1 VLDKLSATT
10 GRTSHAT
17 QKRQTR
23 TALLTSCRA
32 LITSGDDVSMPAVAT
47 AASVSEATAY
57 RHFPDLVSLVNEAL
71 RELWPSPEKAMA
83 PIARSTAPLERIDFA
98 CEFLLRRVH
107 SYQGSVRAVI
117 AATIT
122 RPATVQNRPGFR
134 FGLID
139 AALDPVVDAT
149 NDAAAQRLQQLKQD
163 LAAIVSAEALFT
175 LIDLCGLELEDAV
188 ASLRRTART
197 ITDVAVREIA
207 ARPSR

>member
-1 VLDKLSATT
+1 MLGKFPTAA

-17 QKRQTR
+17 QKRRTR
-23 TALLTSCRA
+23 TALLKSCRS

-47 AASVSEATAY
+47 AAGVSEATAY

-71 RELWPSPEKAMA
+71 TDLWPSPAKAMA
-83 PIARSTAPLERIDFA
+83 PIAASTEPLERIDFA

-107 SYQGSVRAVI
+107 RYQGSVRAVI

-122 RPATVQNRPGFR
+122 RPATVRNRPGFR

-139 AALDPVVDAT
+139 AALDPVIHTT
-149 NDAAAQRLQQLKQD
+149 NDDAARRLQQLKQD
-163 LAAIVSAEALFT
+163 LAAVVSAEALFT
-175 LIDLCGLELEDAV
+175 LTDLCQLDLEGAV
-188 ASLRRTART
+188 ASLRRTACA

-207 ARPSR
+207 AGPSS

>member
-1 VLDKLSATT
+1 VPDKQPAVA
-10 GRTSHAT
+10 GRISHAT
-17 QKRQTR
+17 QKRRTR
-23 TALLTSCRA
+23 TALLKSCRS

-47 AASVSEATAY
+47 AAGVSEATAY
-57 RHFPDLVSLVNEAL
+57 RHFSDLVSLVNEAL
-71 RELWPSPEKAMA
+71 RELWPSPDKAMA
-83 PIARSTAPLERIDFA
+83 PIAQSTDPLERIDFA

-122 RPATVQNRPGFR
+122 RPATVQHRPGFR

-139 AALDPVVDAT
+139 AALDPVMAPRND
-149 NDAAAQRLQQLKQD
+149 DAARRLQQLKQD

-175 LIDLCGLELEDAV
+175 LTDLCGLKLEDAV
-188 ASLRRTART
+188 ASLRRTARA